1 MKKTKGMNLPDRDHV
16 ARHVPW
22 KKLRRDG
29 NDKIP
34 GFLPQAFELREGE
47 QSLSVNWLEYYEG
60 NREDRLQ
67 EAVNA
72 LRSRREIN
80 KKDAFG
86 IGNVGKIK
94 SVCLDSGTNVR
105 IVYSPT
111 KSILDHC
118 DIRNIPRDDLAFL
131 AAVAEDAF
139 SELVLNADRP
149 SKL

>member
-1 MKKTKGMNLPDRDHV
+1 MKKTKGMNLPDRDNV

-22 KKLRRDG
+22 KKLRRDD
-29 NDKIP
+29 NDKIL
-34 GFLPQAFELREGE
+34 GILPQAFELRNEE

-60 NREDRLQ
+60 SREDRLR
-67 EAVNA
+67 ELVNA
-72 LRSRREIN
+72 LRTSRNLN

-94 SVCLDSGTNVR
+94 SVCLNNSANVR
-105 IVYSPT
+105 VVYSPT
-111 KSILDHC
+111 KSIPDHC
-118 DIRNIPRDDLAFL
+118 DIRNIPRDDLTLL

-139 SELVLNADRP
+139 SELVLNSDVS